1 MLRFTDLLR
10 QELSGQTVLFS
21 TKNIKGK
28 NKVVD
33 DTSKIIRNDLENV
46 EVLKKLGKLINYWK
60 ENVST
65 VNNKDKS
72 QKKN

>member
-72 QKKN
+72 QK